1 MGKNVLTLL
10 LCLFLSMASLYAQ
23 SEVGGATLN
32 GTITDPS
39 AASVSGATVTAVDQ
53 GTGFSRST
61 VTNEAGLYSLIRL
74 PVGTYT
80 LTVGQ
85 KGFQTT
91 KRTDIALNV
100 GAVATVDVALAI
112 GAAQEVVSV
121 TADVP
126 VIETTRSQTSNVVN
140 EKSVANLPIN
150 GRNFLDIA
158 VSAPGV
164 VRDPRGGDL
173 SFAGQRGTFNS
184 ILVDGADGNN
194 LFFGQ
199 SSGRAGVR
207 NPYSFSQDS
216 VQEFQI
222 NNSGYNAETGRAGA
236 GVINVVTKSGSNDLH
251 GGGFW
256 FYRDKAMNANTFINN
271 SRRIVKQP
279 YHFNQFGGNVGGP
292 VKKDKLFFFFDYDG
306 QRNTS
311 PNAVFLNI
319 LPPADALSQQ
329 AFQEIQKYLAPYTQG
344 LNNNV
349 YLVKGDW
356 NITANQRLSVR
367 YNVNRFTGVN
377 FESGGSSSAQEH
389 TGNAKVSTDNVAG
402 NYSKVFGTSI
412 VWDARLIYLSDRE
425 PGESNAPQAPET
437 IIQQNNT
444 NVLSFGR
451 NSFSP
456 RHTDTKRIQT
466 IQSVSY
472 VRGRHSY
479 KIGADLNFDRID
491 NFFPGNFAGVYTFTS
506 YANFAQRQ
514 PFSFVQAFAGPNTPG
529 PQTHPDVNEYAFFVQ
544 DSWRTTDRLTLN
556 YGLRYDLLDY
566 AASGVTNPDPGLAAL
581 GIDTGKMNRDS
592 NNFGPR
598 FGLAYRLGKSDRM
611 VVRGGYG
618 VYFARATA
626 IMTGTAMSNN
636 GIQVQTYELRS
647 GFPTYPNVLAAP
659 PSVKGVTPNLF
670 VMDPHY
676 VNPVSHQWSL
686 NLESQVGRDASVT
699 LGYLGVRGE
708 HLSHTRDINL
718 LPAEATP
725 GSFADGT
732 AVTFFRHPGT
742 AGPTR
747 PNPNFGRI
755 SVNDSGA
762 DSIYHGVFIQFNKR
776 YGKSFQLLGS
786 YTFSKVIDTVPD
798 QTAVVVP
805 VDDSKYVQN
814 TLQPNLDRGLGDA
827 DIRHRFTFSGVWDIN
842 YARSLSNPVSKALLS
857 GYQLAILSQLSS
869 PRHSSATVSGDPNNN
884 SQTAT
889 DRPPYVGRNT
899 IEGPGFASADVRIS
913 RVIPLHGERM
923 QLRLIGEAFNVT
935 NRSNF
940 NNFNRGQ
947 YTFNAATRV
956 FTPTT
961 NFLVRTGSDSPRIL
975 QLAAKIT
982 F

>member
-1 MGKNVLTLL
+1 MKKLFSLW
-10 LCLFLSMASLYAQ
+10 LCLLPAAAGLYAQ

-39 AASVSGATVTAVDQ
+39 GAAVAGAKVTAVDQ
-53 GTGFSRST
+53 GTGFARPAVS
-61 VTNEAGLYSLIRL
+61 NDAGLYSLVRL

-80 LTVGQ
+80 LTVEQ
-85 KGFQTT
+85 KGFQIT
-91 KRTDIALNV
+91 KRTDIALGV
-100 GAVATVDVALAI
+100 GAVATVDVRLAI
-112 GAAQEVVSV
+112 GASQEVVSV
-121 TADVP
+121 TAEVP
-126 VIETTRSQTSNVVN
+126 VVETTRSQTSNVVN

-184 ILVDGADGNN
+184 VLVDGADGNN

-199 SSGRAGVR
+199 STGRAGTR

-236 GVINVVTKSGSNDLH
+236 GVINVVTKSGTNDLH

-279 YHFNQFGGNVGGP
+279 YHYNQFGGNVGGP
-292 VKKDKLFFFFDYDG
+292 VRKNKIFFFFDYDG

-319 LPPADALSQQ
+319 PPPSDALSQQ
-329 AFQEIQKYLAPYTQG
+329 AFQEIQKYLTPYTQG

-367 YNVNRFTGVN
+367 YNVNRFTGLN
-377 FESGGSSSAQEH
+377 FESGGTSSAQEH
-389 TGNAKVSTDNVAG
+389 TGNAKVSTDNIAG
-402 NYSKVFGTSI
+402 NYSKVIGTSI
-412 VWDARLIYLSDRE
+412 VWDSRLIYLSDRE
-425 PGESNAPQAPET
+425 PGESNSPQAPET

-456 RHTDTKRIQT
+456 RHTNTKRIQT
-466 IQSVSY
+466 IHSVSY
-472 VRGRHSY
+472 VRGRHTY

-506 YANFAQRQ
+506 YANFAQRL

-529 PQTHPDVNEYAFFVQ
+529 PLTNPNINEYAFFVQ
-544 DSWRTTDRLTLN
+544 DSWRATDRLTLN
-556 YGLRYDLLDY
+556 YGLRYDLFDY
-566 AASGVTNPDPGLAAL
+566 AASGVTNPNAGLAAL
-581 GIDTGKMNRDS
+581 GIDTGKMNRDT

-598 FGLAYRLGKSDRM
+598 FGLAYRLGPSDRM

-618 VYFARATA
+618 AYFARATS
-626 IMTGTAMSNN
+626 IMTGTSMSNN
-636 GIQVQTYELRS
+636 GIQVQTFELRS
-647 GFPTYPNVLAAP
+647 GFPAYPAVLPAP
-659 PSVKGVTPNLF
+659 PSGPGVTPNLF
-670 VMDPHY
+670 VMDPKY
-676 VNPVSHQWSL
+676 VNPVAHQWSL
-686 NLESQVGRDASVT
+686 NLESQVGRNASVT

-718 LPAEATP
+718 FPAVATA
-725 GSFADGT
+725 GTYADGT

-742 AGPTR
+742 AGPAR
-747 PNPNFGRI
+747 PNPSFGRI
-755 SVNDSGA
+755 SVNDSGS
-762 DSIYHGVFIQFNKR
+762 DSVYHGGFIQYNKR
-776 YGKSFQLLGS
+776 FAKNFQLLAS
-786 YTFSKVIDTVPD
+786 YTFSKVIDTAPD

-805 VDDSKYVQN
+805 IDDSKSVQD

-827 DIRHRFTFSGVWDIN
+827 DVRHRFTFSGVWDLS
-842 YARSLSNPVSKALLS
+842 YAHSLANPIARALLD
-857 GYQLAILSQLSS
+857 GYQLATISQVSS
-869 PRHSSATVSGDPNNN
+869 GRHFSATVGSDPNNN

-889 DRPPYVGRNT
+889 DRPPSVGRNT
-899 IEGPGFASADVRIS
+899 IEGPGLATADLRIS
-913 RVIPLHGERM
+913 RTIRLAERM

-947 YTFNAATRV
+947 YTFNATTRV

-961 NFLVRTGSDSPRIL
+961 NFLIRTGSDAPRIL
-975 QLAAKIT
+975 QLAARIT